1 MAMKMRDIK
10 FRGKKENSGEWV
22 YGYLISDY
30 VICQDVYYD
39 DYLDIRLESPVEVDS
54 ETVGQYTGIKDRNGK
69 EIYEG
74 DILYVESVNMSAVVF
89 WKDGGFNL
97 KWESGCED
105 ILQDW
110 AKELMVYAKVV
121 GNIFERE
128 C

>member
-1 MAMKMRDIK
+1 MRDIK
-10 FRGKKENSGEWV
+10 FRGKTENSGEWV

-30 VICQDVYYD
+30 VICQDIYYD
-39 DYLDIRLESPVEVDS
+39 DYLDIRLENPVEVDS
-54 ETVGQYTGIKDRNGK
+54 ETVGQYTGIKDRDGK

-97 KWESGCED
+97 KWEDGHED
-105 ILQDW
+105 NIQDW
-110 AKELMVYAKVV
+110 VEELVIYAKVV

-128 C
+128 